1 MLSTAVCSRA
11 RRTRDPRFDGRFFI
25 GVLSTGIYCRSICP
39 ARTAKEENVR
49 YFPSAAAAAEAGL
62 RPCLRCRPECSPGT
76 PAWLGTSATV
86 SRALRLISESALE
99 DGGIESLA
107 ERLGIGGRHLRRL
120 FLQHLGASPVAV
132 AQTRRLHFA
141 KKLIDDSRLPMS
153 EVALASGFGSIR
165 RFNAAFRKTYN
176 RTPTQLRK
184 LGRLVANVSADLS
197 NDEYRFVL
205 RFRPPF
211 DWAAL
216 LAFLAP
222 RATPGVELVE
232 ESRYTRAFTLPSDE
246 KASAIGWL
254 QASLSELG
262 DAIILRIRYPH
273 PRSLFLIVERVRRI
287 FDLGADPNE
296 ISSHL
301 RSDPWLAAHM
311 GARGGRRVPGAWDGF
326 ELAVRAILGQQVTV
340 RGATTLAGRLA
351 REFGTKV
358 KGYPGFT
365 HLFPIAT
372 QLASANLTSIGLTK
386 ARAQTIRTFA
396 RAVVEGKISFSNTD
410 VEDFVSRFRALPG
423 IGDWTAQYVA
433 MRAFNEPDA
442 FPASDL
448 GLLRA
453 AGLGNPKQL
462 ATKAEAWRPWR
473 AYAAM
478 YLWQT
483 KKPLEEQEGKK
494 DDDKLRYR
502 DQLYAN
508 REPSRAALAGGR

>member
-1 MLSTAVCSRA
+1 MLADSICSRA

-25 GVLSTGIYCRSICP
+25 GVLTTRIYCRSICP
-39 ARTAKEENVR
+39 ARTAKEKNVR
-49 YFPSAAAAAEAGL
+49 YFPTAAAAAEAGL

-141 KKLIDDSRLPMS
+141 KKLIDDSRLPMG
-153 EVALASGFGSIR
+153 EVALASGFRSIR

-184 LGRLVANVSADLS
+184 LRQPLTDLS
-197 NDEYRFVL
+197 SDEYRFLL
-205 RFRPPF
+205 RFRPPL
-211 DWAAL
+211 DWDAL
-216 LAFLAP
+216 MSFLSR

-232 ESRYTRAFTLPSDE
+232 GSRYARIFSLGDGVQSESSSVGWLEATLDE
-246 KASAIGWL
+246 SGSAIV
-254 QASLSELG
+254 
-262 DAIILRIRYPH
+262 LRIRYPQ
-273 PRSLFLIVERVRRI
+273 PRSLFLIVERARRI

-296 ISSHL
+296 IMAHL
-301 RSDPWLAAHM
+301 RSDPWLAERIGKRI
-311 GARGGRRVPGAWDGF
+311 GARVPGAWNGF
-326 ELAVRAILGQQVTV
+326 ELSVRAILGQQVTV
-340 RGATTLAGRLA
+340 PGATTLAGRLA
-351 REFGTKV
+351 SEFGTAV
-358 KGYPGFT
+358 KTYPGFT
-365 HLFPIAT
+365 HLFPT
-372 QLASANLTSIGLTK
+372 PKQLANARLERVGLTR
-386 ARAQTIRTFA
+386 ARAQTLRSLA
-396 RAVVEGKISFSNTD
+396 QAVVNGQISFSNNDT
-410 VEDFVSRFRALPG
+410 EEFVVRFCSLPG

-433 MRAFNEPDA
+433 MRALNEPDA

-453 AGLGNPKQL
+453 SGFKNPREL
-462 ATKAEAWRPWR
+462 AAKAEAWRPWR

-478 YLWQT
+478 YLWQSQ
-483 KKPLEEQEGKK
+483 KSAQKGMN
-494 DDDKLRYR
+494 DDNLRYPN
-502 DQLYAN
+502 QLHSD
-508 REPSRAALAGGR
+508 REPGGAAAYGGGRLRSA